1 MKISIDLERCA
12 MAGECVYNHPALFGF
27 ADDDHPVVLVSE
39 PTLPAQQLGAR
50 QAAVVCPSGAIT
62 VEE

>member
-12 MAGECVYNHPALFGF
+12 MAGECVYNHPTLFGF
-27 ADDDHPVVLVSE
+27 GDDDHPVVFVAD
-39 PTLPAQQLGAR
+39 PTSPAQQLGAR
-50 QAAVVCPSGAIT
+50 QAAQVCPSGAIA